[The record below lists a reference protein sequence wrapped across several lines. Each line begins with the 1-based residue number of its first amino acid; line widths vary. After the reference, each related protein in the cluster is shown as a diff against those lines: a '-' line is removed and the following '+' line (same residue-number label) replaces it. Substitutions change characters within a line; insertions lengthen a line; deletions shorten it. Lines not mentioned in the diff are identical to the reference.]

1 MRNLDAQAVARRGL
15 QAFFYQLVT
24 PVDAAEGAGFVR
36 HADVL
41 TALASWGLPVES
53 HWTRCEGI
61 DQVIAFC
68 DRWADERRDSEALVV
83 APDGQSFYLVE
94 KLEFGRA
101 GVFKH
106 PGPLV
111 NGQAVDLERVADLTV
126 PAPPVAGE
134 RVVTGASL
142 HPLGDKLAVRTYGHV
157 FEYAL
162 SPDGGLDR
170 LDLAVPTTLVPAAS
184 ELQGEAI
191 GYVDGGRWLYTV
203 SEDARAL
210 GDRMLHRYR
219 CLGLP

>member
-1 MRNLDAQAVARRGL
+1 
-15 QAFFYQLVT
+15 
-24 PVDAAEGAGFVR
+24 VR
-36 HADVL
+36 WV
-41 TALASWGLPVES
+41 
-53 HWTRCEGI
+53 
-61 DQVIAFC
+61 
-68 DRWADERRDSEALVV
+68 DERRDSEALVV
-83 APDGQSFYLVE
+83 APDGRSFYLIE
-94 KLEFGRA
+94 KLEYGRA

-111 NGQAVDLERVADLTV
+111 NGQVVVLERVADLTV

-142 HPLGDKLAVRTYGHV
+142 HPLGHKLAIRTYGHV

-162 SPDGGLDR
+162 APEGGLDR
-170 LDLAVPTTLVPAAS
+170 LDLAVPTPLVPAAS
-184 ELQGEAI
+184 ERQGEAV

-203 SEDARAL
+203 SEDEHAL